1 MSKSQDKKREKQS
14 VIISDE
20 LLIFNQVQ
28 RPINNYNICG
38 EGTVYQVKGTIYEHS
53 VHYNMFG

>member
-20 LLIFNQVQ
+20 ILIFNQVQ
-28 RPINNYNICG
+28 RLSNYNIHG
-38 EGTVYQVKGTIYEHS
+38 EVTVYQVKVTDKTYEHS
-53 VHYNMFG
+53 VH